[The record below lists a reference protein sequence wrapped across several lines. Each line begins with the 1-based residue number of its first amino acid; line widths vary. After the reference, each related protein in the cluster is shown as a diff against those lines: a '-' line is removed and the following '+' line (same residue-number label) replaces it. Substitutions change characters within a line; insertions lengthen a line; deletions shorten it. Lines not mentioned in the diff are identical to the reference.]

1 MKRQTEPNEML
12 DKQLYRIFMSS
23 LFLEVYDFRM

>member
-1 MKRQTEPNEML
+1 MKRQAEPKEML
-12 DKQLYRIFMSS
+12 DKELYRIFMSS